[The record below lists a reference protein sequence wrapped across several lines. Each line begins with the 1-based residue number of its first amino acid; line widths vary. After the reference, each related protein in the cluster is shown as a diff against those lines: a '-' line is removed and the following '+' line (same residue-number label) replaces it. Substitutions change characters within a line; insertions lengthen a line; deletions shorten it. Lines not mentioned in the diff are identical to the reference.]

1 MILDSS
7 QKLDIKITEYYQL
20 PDWANL
26 IKSDYIAVER
36 IYISENNQSILLAQV
51 YIYKLISEY
60 TQIYIPRGPILY
72 QEKLKPTQT

>member
-7 QKLDIKITEYYQL
+7 QKLDIKIPEYYQL

-36 IYISENNQSILLAQV
+36 IYISENNQPILLAQV
-51 YIYKLISEY
+51 YIY
-60 TQIYIPRGPILY
+60 
-72 QEKLKPTQT
+72 